1 MKQGKLR
8 GKEYIYCIEKIY
20 VKAKRRREIRF
31 PLYKDTIR
39 ADNRYILRSLNV
51 IKLELIELVR
61 ASVKEK
67 VFSDKFI
74 QRLKEEINIALSKN
88 SYLQSFLK
96 VYPHYP

>member
-39 ADNRYILRSLNV
+39 
-51 IKLELIELVR
+51 
-61 ASVKEK
+61 
-67 VFSDKFI
+67 
-74 QRLKEEINIALSKN
+74 EI
-88 SYLQSFLK
+88 
-96 VYPHYP
+96 P